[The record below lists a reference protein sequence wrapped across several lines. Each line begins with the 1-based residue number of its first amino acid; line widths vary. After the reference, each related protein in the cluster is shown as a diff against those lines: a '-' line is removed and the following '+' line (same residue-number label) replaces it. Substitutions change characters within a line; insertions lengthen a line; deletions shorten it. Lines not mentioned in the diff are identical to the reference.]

1 MKKAFYEEPR
11 IDLCEVS
18 VESGIAISPVILDFN
33 GGLSAGEEFDEIIYE
48 DEL

>member
-18 VESGIAISPVILDFN
+18 VESGIAISPNILYLN
-33 GGLSAGEEFDEIIYE
+33 GGLSAGEEFEENIYV

>member
-18 VESGIAISPVILDFN
+18 VESGIAISPIILDFN
-33 GGLSAGEEFDEIIYE
+33 GGLSAGEEFDINDYE

>member
-33 GGLSAGEEFDEIIYE
+33 GGLSAGEEFDEIPYY

>member
-18 VESGIAISPVILDFN
+18 VESGIAISPGILDFN
-33 GGLSAGEEFDEIIYE
+33 GVSAGEKFDEFIYE